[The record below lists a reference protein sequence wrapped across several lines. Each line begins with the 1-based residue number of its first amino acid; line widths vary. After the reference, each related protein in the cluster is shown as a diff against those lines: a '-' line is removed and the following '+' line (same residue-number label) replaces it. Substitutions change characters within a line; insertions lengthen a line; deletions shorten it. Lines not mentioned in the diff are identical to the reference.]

1 MTEFRDDVTKTWMR
15 SFKNY
20 EEDGFSAVSWVEYLE
35 EMIDTDE
42 VFIKTRMV
50 APQAYIL
57 GNQTLLD
64 ELKARN
70 DPSGSRIRIELMQK
84 LGTTFIVLISL
95 ATSSLTFKICNR
107 AP

>member
-1 MTEFRDDVTKTWMR
+1 MSEFRDDVTKTWMR

-20 EEDGFSAVSWVEYLE
+20 DEDGFSAVSWVDYLE

-50 APQAYIL
+50 APKAYIL
-57 GNQTLLD
+57 GNQTLLG

-84 LGTTFIVLISL
+84 LGIYFFVLFCLAMRSL
-95 ATSSLTFKICNR
+95 SFSSCNR
-107 AP
+107 AT